1 MHITIRQLQVF
12 EAVARHLSYTRAAED
27 LYLTQPAVSMQVKQ
41 LEGSAGLPLFEQI
54 GKKIYLTQ
62 AGETML
68 VHARTIMQHLAVAGE
83 EMNELLGV
91 DSGRL
96 RIAIAST
103 VNYFA
108 TRLLATFA
116 REHPAVEISLDVA
129 NRESLLARL
138 DENVPDL
145 VLMGQ
150 PPKDMDLVSESFMDN
165 PLIVISALNH
175 PLVGRRNILLSDL
188 AQEKFLVRE
197 PGSGT
202 RIAMERCF
210 TENDFDYQKGI
221 ELTGNE
227 AIKQSVEAGLGL
239 AVVSAHTVELE
250 LTLKR
255 LIQLNVQGFPIMRRW
270 YVVHRRGKRL
280 SPTAEAFRKFV
291 LEAGAKAS

>member
-68 VHARTIMQHLAVAGE
+68 VHARTIMQHLAVASE

-108 TRLLATFA
+108 TRLLATFT
-116 REHPAVEISLDVA
+116 REHPGVEISLDVA
-129 NRESLLARL
+129 NRELLLARL

-175 PLVGRRNILLSDL
+175 PLAGRRNILLSDL

>member
-1 MHITIRQLQVF
+1 
-12 EAVARHLSYTRAAED
+12 
-27 LYLTQPAVSMQVKQ
+27 
-41 LEGSAGLPLFEQI
+41 
-54 GKKIYLTQ
+54 
-62 AGETML
+62 ML
-68 VHARTIMQHLAVAGE
+68 VHARTIMQHLAVASE

-108 TRLLATFA
+108 TRLLATFT

-129 NRESLLARL
+129 NRELLLARL

-175 PLVGRRNILLSDL
+175 PLAGRRNILLSDL

-270 YVVHRRGKRL
+270 YVAHRRGKRL